1 MCGTV
6 FHDVATPIAARPLVV
21 ENRASWR
28 SKRARARFR
37 WRDNPSRLG
46 VAFEP
51 SRQSSFNLREHVSH
65 RILVLEG
72 ITDRGAEI
80 LRSEGWTV
88 DMEKALPP
96 AELAKIVPPYDAIL
110 IRSGTQMNAQVIDAA
125 KSLKVIGRGG
135 VGVDNVDLAAATRRG
150 VLVMNSPGGNTLS
163 TAELAVG
170 LMLALARNVAPADAA
185 MKAGKWDRKS
195 FAGTEL
201 FGKRLGVV
209 GFGRIG
215 REVAARCRAFGME
228 VQAFDPFV
236 APAVAEGLH
245 VKLRTL
251 DELLQ
256 TSDYLTLHT
265 TLTDET
271 RHLIGKEA
279 LAKVKS
285 GVRIVNAA
293 RGELLDD
300 EALLAALDA
309 GRVAGAALDVH
320 AQEPPADWRLAKHP
334 KVLALPHLGAST
346 KEAQERVGTDIAR
359 QVRDYLKGG
368 VIQQAVNF
376 YSLAGDLYDKVRP
389 AMDLA
394 ERLGLFLAQACPGA
408 LERVELG
415 VYGDLREVDL
425 KPILSAAVTGVLRPH
440 MAEGVTL
447 VNAVDIAKGRGI
459 EILESTS
466 SASVSFANLVALRL
480 KTSEVDLSVAGTVFG
495 GGHLRLVDVDG
506 VEVDTIPQGN
516 LLVVRNDDT
525 PGTVGR
531 VGTQLGAHGINIARM
546 GLGRK
551 PGSGRAIMLIEIDS
565 EVPPAV
571 LAEVAAIPGV
581 REARF
586 LKLG

>member
-1 MCGTV
+1 
-6 FHDVATPIAARPLVV
+6 L
-21 ENRASWR
+21 
-28 SKRARARFR
+28 
-37 WRDNPSRLG
+37 
-46 VAFEP
+46 
-51 SRQSSFNLREHVSH
+51 SH

-72 ITDRGAEI
+72 ITERGAEI
-80 LRSEGWTV
+80 LRAEGWTV
-88 DMEKALPP
+88 DQEKALPP
-96 AELAKIVPPYDAIL
+96 AELIKVVPTYDAIL
-110 IRSGTQMNAQVIDAA
+110 VRSGSQMNAEVIGAA
-125 KSLKVIGRGG
+125 RCLKVIGRAG

-150 VLVMNSPGGNTLS
+150 VLVMNSPGGNTVS
-163 TAELAVG
+163 TAELAVA

-185 MKAGKWDRKS
+185 MKAEKWDRKS
-195 FAGTEL
+195 FAGVEL

-228 VQAFDPFV
+228 VQAYDPFV
-236 APAVAEGLH
+236 APAVAEALH

-251 DELLQ
+251 EEVLQ

-265 TLTDET
+265 TLTPET
-271 RHLIGKEA
+271 KHLIGKEA
-279 LAKVKS
+279 LAKVKN

-293 RGELLDD
+293 RGELIET
-300 EALLAALDA
+300 EALLQALDS

-320 AQEPPADWRLAKHP
+320 PHEPPKDWRLAKHP

-346 KEAQERVGTDIAR
+346 REAQERVGTDIAQ

-408 LERVELG
+408 LERLELG
-415 VYGDLREVDL
+415 VYGDLREIDT
-425 KPILSAAVTGVLRPH
+425 KPILSAAVTGVLKPH
-440 MAEGVTL
+440 LAEGVTL
-447 VNAVDIAKGRGI
+447 VNALEIAKDRGV

-480 KTSEVDLSVAGTVFG
+480 KTGEAELSVAGTVFG
-495 GGHLRLVDVDG
+495 GAHLRLVDVDG

-516 LLVVRNDDT
+516 LLMIRNEDT
-525 PGTVGR
+525 PGIVGR
-531 VGTQLGAHGINIARM
+531 VGTVLGAQGVNIARM

-551 PGSGRAIMLIEIDS
+551 PGSGRAIMLIEVDS
-565 EVPPAV
+565 ELPQAALPE
-571 LAEVAAIPGV
+571 LAKVTGI